1 MKRREHPGGFTLI
14 ELLLVVVIIGIL
26 AAIVVP
32 RLAGRTS
39 EAQIAA
45 ATADLKVLREA
56 LERFELDNG
65 TYPSSEQGLE
75 ALVIKPNPEP
85 KKWKGPYIQ
94 AKAVPT
100 DPWGNR
106 YDYLFPSATNAEM
119 YDLSCV
125 GKDGQPGNED
135 DIDAF
140 GATQGQGTPSTPPR

>member
-32 RLAGRTS
+32 RLAGKGD
-39 EAQIAA
+39 EAKIAA

-56 LERFELDNG
+56 LERYELDNG
-65 TYPSSEQGLE
+65 AYPATEQGLS
-75 ALVIKPNPEP
+75 ALVIQPNPAP

-94 AKAVPT
+94 AKAVPV
-100 DPWGNR
+100 DPWGNEYVYR
-106 YDYLFPSATNAEM
+106 FPSATNPEM
-119 YDLSCV
+119 YDLLCL
-125 GKDGQPGNED
+125 GKDNTEGGED

-140 GATQGQGTPSTPPR
+140 GPTDNQGTPKK